1 MRFAEPVFPVE
12 TDRVA
17 VGINGLGGSRW
28 TSGLSAERRSPGR
41 SRRVYILDM
50 TSPHVAS
57 LHTAPPAFEGD
68 AGEIRRLTRADFP
81 TLRRLSIQRI
91 VLAPGGVR
99 EPQWNVN
106 ADQLAYVT
114 RGRVLVS
121 VLGNADSF
129 ATFVV
134 EAGQM
139 FHVESGAVAHM
150 ENVGEGSAEVIA
162 ALRSGHPEHFSF
174 AGSANAMTDAVLGN
188 TYDLEAGAF
197 EILPRRDPT
206 PIFRRQGPVRIPETA
221 GLPNARLFDAEG
233 QQAPLSYAYGFA
245 KLARRQYWAALENM
259 SMYHLH
265 IAGNGMR
272 EPHWHPVTAELG
284 YVWRGRGR
292 MRVLSPDGTLDAYEL
307 EPGQVYFIPRAYP
320 HHIETLGE
328 EGLDFLIFFD
338 QPTPGDVGYRATGSA
353 FSREVLAGSFG
364 IPARDLPRLPYT
376 PVDPLIVE
384 RRNPRDP

>member
-1 MRFAEPVFPVE
+1 
-12 TDRVA
+12 
-17 VGINGLGGSRW
+17 
-28 TSGLSAERRSPGR
+28 
-41 SRRVYILDM
+41 M

-57 LHTAPPAFEGD
+57 LHIAPPVFEGE

-81 TLRRLSIQRI
+81 MLRRMSIQRI

-106 ADQLAYVT
+106 AHQLAYVT

-129 ATFVV
+129 ASFVV
-134 EAGQM
+134 IAGQM
-139 FHVESGAVAHM
+139 FHIESGAVHHI
-150 ENVGEGSAEVIA
+150 ENVGDGPAEIIA

-174 AGSANAMTDAVLGN
+174 AGSVGAMTDAVLGN
-188 TYDLEAGAF
+188 TYDLEAKAF

-206 PIFRRQGPVRIPETA
+206 PIFRRRGAAQIPDSA

-233 QQAPLSYAYGFA
+233 QQAPLSYSYGFA
-245 KLARRQYWAALENM
+245 KLARRQYWAALENI

-265 IAGNGMR
+265 IAGTGMR

-284 YVWRGRGR
+284 YVWKGRGR
-292 MRVLSPDGTLDAYEL
+292 MRVLGPDGTLAQYEL
-307 EPGQVYFIPRAYP
+307 EPGQVYFIPRAFP

-328 EGLDFLIFFD
+328 DGLDFLIFFD
-338 QPTPGDVGYRATGSA
+338 QPTPGDIGYRATGSA

-364 IPARDLPRLPYT
+364 IPERDLPPLPYT

-384 RRNPRDP
+384 RGNPRDP